1 MQRATSTSFLVAALV
16 VLAACGSDGSDAVT
30 SSSGPASTS
39 ATTAPTTPVSPSST
53 AGAGVLTPEVECFDG
68 VDTYRFSYSYTGDAP
83 LVLPIGDANAV
94 AGGEPGDN
102 PLQPTIFAPGEHV
115 PAFWKMTGDDPITW
129 NLTGPDG
136 ETRSVTADESAPDCE
151 TAPNLLDGTELV
163 VTPGTPTLSDDGST
177 ASLEI
182 QIAGLPAT
190 STCPAGLDPLPM
202 TLFTGGDP
210 NDATPT
216 TLTVTVATA
225 GSGNQ
230 VADFR
235 PDIWGLDHCAFEG
248 EETVTWSD
256 QVYTDIPLIFCYVV
270 QDGTFTESDS
280 LEDCPYIPP
289 TGGGR
294 IRPTDSTTT
303 AAT

>member
-16 VLAACGSDGSDAVT
+16 VLAACGSDGSDTVT
-30 SSSGPASTS
+30 STSGPGSTS
-39 ATTAPTTPVSPSST
+39 ATTSPTTPVSPSST

-68 VDTYRFSYSYTGDAP
+68 VDTYSFSYSYTGDTP
-83 LVLPIGDANAV
+83 VVLAIGDANAV

-115 PAFWKMTGDDPITW
+115 PAFWKMAGDDPITW
-129 NLTGPDG
+129 TLTGPDG
-136 ETRSVTADESAPDCE
+136 ETRSVTADDSVPECE
-151 TAPNLLDGTELV
+151 TPPEGIELTVTPATPVLSADGT
-163 VTPGTPTLSDDGST
+163 S

-182 QIAGLPAT
+182 TIDGLPAT
-190 STCPAGLDPLPM
+190 STCPAGLEALPM
-202 TLFTGGDP
+202 TLYTGGDP
-210 NDATPT
+210 GDSSPS
-216 TLTVTVATA
+216 TLTVAVAA
-225 GSGNQ
+225 SEASGNM

-235 PDIWGLDHCAFEG
+235 PDIWGLNHCAFDG
-248 EETVTWSD
+248 QETVTWSD
-256 QVYTDIPLIFCYVV
+256 RVFTAIPLIFCYAL
-270 QDGTFTESDS
+270 QDGALVESDS
-280 LEDCPYIPP
+280 LEDCPYLPP